1 VKRFAKKFRLL
12 SQGLVPKAMAVS
24 TAPRLKE
31 KKDAKGLSELD
42 EWLHS
47 NKVPRAVFG
56 PCPPLPSPALHGL
69 RQILTSRV
77 GWRAQDEVDDVVSTA
92 PPSGAVTEV
101 PGQVLMLQQE
111 LIQEVMSAMPGKCE
125 NCSANN
131 PKIKHENDG
140 QVCDAPSH

>member
-1 VKRFAKKFRLL
+1 MDDVK
-12 SQGLVPKAMAVS
+12 PM
-24 TAPRLKE
+24 TP
-31 KKDAKGLSELD
+31 
-42 EWLHS
+42 
-47 NKVPRAVFG
+47 
-56 PCPPLPSPALHGL
+56 
-69 RQILTSRV
+69 RV
-77 GWRAQDEVDDVVSTA
+77 GRRAQDEVEEVVSTA

-140 QVCDAPSH
+140 QVCDAPSLLATTESRRGGSEPSHDARTCTSTPSPRENTAMGADPERVLLP